1 MPCCFRVRN
10 RPQKTS
16 IASIIALGGVGSF
29 VSYLLQQSSSAWP
42 LSGIMLSHL
51 ATSHNQPAIHQVE
64 LANKFRESF
73 LTFEKGPSRK
83 NLRIY
88 LDETLDHLSRNSV
101 DISPLAL
108 LTARHMATRLRGGAA
123 LEPGWSRELFRVCF
137 LLLVVC
143 MA

>member
-1 MPCCFRVRN
+1 MICRLDACIVINKIFLDLKELCFAGSHKGTECLVASVFETDLRRLPSHPLSLWVVLGLLLVISCSRAA
-10 RPQKTS
+10 RP
-16 IASIIALGGVGSF
+16 GG
-29 VSYLLQQSSSAWP
+29 P

-64 LANKFRESF
+64 LSNKFRESF

-101 DISPLAL
+101 DISTGPAD
-108 LTARHMATRLRGGAA
+108 
-123 LEPGWSRELFRVCF
+123 S
-137 LLLVVC
+137 
-143 MA
+143 